1 MRRVSKVAKFCLR
14 GVCTYRKLRKSA
26 CVCKASMFC
35 GLSPLFH
42 ERIKINIKARQ
53 EQLPSGLIL

>member
-1 MRRVSKVAKFCLR
+1 MRRVSKAEKCCSR
-14 GVCTYRKLRKSA
+14 GVCTYRKLRKAA
-26 CVCKASMFC
+26 CVLKASVFC

-53 EQLPSGLIL
+53 EQFPSGLIL